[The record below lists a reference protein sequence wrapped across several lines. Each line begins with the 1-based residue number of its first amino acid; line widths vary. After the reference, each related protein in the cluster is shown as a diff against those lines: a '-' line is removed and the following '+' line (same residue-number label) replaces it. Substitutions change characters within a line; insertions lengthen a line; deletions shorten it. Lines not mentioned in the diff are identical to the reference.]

1 MHLLAID
8 RALTIAFFLTVSET
22 PLLRDL
28 SSSRIDDV
36 YGAHSFVEGDAL
48 VFQQN
53 LNHLTGI
60 PDANTTGPQK

>member
-1 MHLLAID
+1 MYHALD

-36 YGAHSFVEGDAL
+36 YGAHSFVEGDAF